1 MYAESKI
8 QKYRETP
15 DGTDLVVHIP
25 RLRLSGMIQHKNIQ
39 SAELRFDDGRHI
51 SAEQRKKAMQ
61 LSGTLRTIPGI
72 SRRK

>member
-39 SAELRFDDGRHI
+39 SAELRFDDATYRRNRGR
-51 SAEQRKKAMQ
+51 KPMQ